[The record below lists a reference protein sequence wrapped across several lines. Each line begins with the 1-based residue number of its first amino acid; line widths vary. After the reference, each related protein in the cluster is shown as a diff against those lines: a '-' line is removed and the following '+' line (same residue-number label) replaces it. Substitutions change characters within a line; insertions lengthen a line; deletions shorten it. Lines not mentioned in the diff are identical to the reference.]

1 MAAVEITDADVR
13 RARHAYYGE
22 IAYVDD
28 QVGRLL
34 ATLERFGLR
43 QDTVVLFTAD
53 HGEMLGERGLWFKMH
68 FFEWALRVPLI
79 VSAPGR
85 FGVGRVAAPVS
96 LVDVMPTLLALAGGA
111 GEAVLAGDGRSLVP
125 ALAGGALTA
134 AAGARGVHRRGY
146 AGADLHGPRRRPEA
160 DLERG
165 RPAAAV
171 RSRGRSRRIA
181 QSRASG
187 RTGRATS
194 RG

>member
-1 MAAVEITDADVR
+1 MGAVEITEADVR

-53 HGEMLGERGLWFKMH
+53 HGEMLGERGLWYKMH

-85 FGVGRVAAPVS
+85 FAAGRVATPVS
-96 LVDVMPTLLALAGGA
+96 LVDVMPTLLELAGGQ

-125 ALAGGALTA
+125 AAAGRRAGA
-134 AAGARGVHRRGY
+134 AAGARRVHGRGCG
-146 AGADLHGPRRRPEA
+146 GADLHGA
-160 DLERG
+160 
-165 RPAAAV
+165 
-171 RSRGRSRRIA
+171 
-181 QSRASG
+181 
-187 RTGRATS
+187 
-194 RG
+194 

>member
-1 MAAVEITDADVR
+1 MSQVAPDAHSRRLTDAADMGAVEITEADVR

-53 HGEMLGERGLWFKMH
+53 HGEMLGERGLWYKMH

-85 FGVGRVAAPVS
+85 FAARRVATPVS
-96 LVDVMPTLLALAGGA
+96 LVDVMPTLLELARRPGA
-111 GEAVLAGDGRSLVP
+111 RRRSAGDGRSLVP
-125 ALAGGALTA
+125 ALRGRRAAA
-134 AAGARGVHRRGY
+134 AAGARRVHGRGCRWRRSD
-146 AGADLHGPRRRPEA
+146 GA
-160 DLERG
+160 
-165 RPAAAV
+165 
-171 RSRGRSRRIA
+171 
-181 QSRASG
+181 
-187 RTGRATS
+187 
-194 RG
+194 